1 MNKYYKLAA
10 VYNGEEGAKEEL
22 IRIFKGET
30 EISIDLSDAAEGAFY
45 IVKIIV
51 NFNDGSPLLVKEYD
65 ISEHR
70 KIVKDLI
77 THKFYPSSEKD
88 FKYYYPTVYI
98 TYSNFKQFIYQIPIK
113 IMKDSMYSYY
123 KNIEIDSCQ
132 FIDDKDNSLFV
143 NFCSINGDIL
153 RLKIK

>member
-1 MNKYYKLAA
+1 MNTYYKLAA
-10 VYNGEEGAKEEL
+10 VYNGEEGAKEENT
-22 IRIFKGET
+22 RIFKGET

-51 NFNDGSPLLVKEYD
+51 NFNDGSPILIKEYD
-65 ISEHR
+65 MKEHR

-77 THKFYPSSEKD
+77 KHKYYPSFEKD
-88 FKYYYPTVYI
+88 FKYFYPTVYI

-113 IMKDSMYSYY
+113 IMKDSIYSYY
-123 KNIEIDSCQ
+123 KNIEIGSCQ
-132 FIDDKDNSLFV
+132 FIDDTSNSLFV
-143 NFCSINGDIL
+143 NFCTLSGDIL